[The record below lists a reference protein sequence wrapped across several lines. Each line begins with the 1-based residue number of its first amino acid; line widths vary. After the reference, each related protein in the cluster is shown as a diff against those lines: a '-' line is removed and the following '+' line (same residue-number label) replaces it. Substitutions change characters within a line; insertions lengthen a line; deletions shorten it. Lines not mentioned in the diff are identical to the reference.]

1 MLKTCVSCLIFFCQD
16 FFVLSQSQ
24 GKTNAEIKNLIQT
37 NYKILEK
44 EYPRIRTENAD
55 LHDIIE
61 VSLNHSININ
71 HQRSSSHS
79 ADNKF
84 NVKTLEKS
92 SLVTQFCLSE
102 LGKRNCDISEFC
114 W

>member
-1 MLKTCVSCLIFFCQD
+1 MLKTRMLCLIFFCLA
-16 FFVLSQSQ
+16 FFILSQSQ
-24 GKTNAEIKNLIQT
+24 GKTNAEIRNLIQA

-71 HQRSSSHS
+71 HKRTSSHS
-79 ADNKF
+79 AYNTF